1 MTMSNEEI
9 AREYRTAGD
18 KKKQIGILA
27 DLNCC
32 TKQEIA
38 QILTEQGEKVDGRMI
53 AKRTKPAKEI
63 PVDVQAED
71 AALAP
76 EEIMPRAPVDPPMR
90 EEDPK
95 PKHDPVNHPD
105 HYTRGGIECIDA
117 IQAVVTDLPG
127 KEAWLV
133 GQIIKYVWRYRW
145 KNGAED
151 LKKAR
156 FYLDRLIQEAEA

>member
-1 MTMSNEEI
+1 MIMSNEEI
-9 AREYRTAGD
+9 AREYRTAKDGL
-18 KKKQIGILA
+18 KQAKILA
-27 DLNCC
+27 ELNQCS
-32 TKQEIA
+32 KDRIVEI
-38 QILTEQGEKVDGRMI
+38 LLEQGVKVDGRLLQ
-53 AKRTKPAKEI
+53 KGKPHASPKSKPE
-63 PVDVQAED
+63 AE
-71 AALAP
+71 AAPAAP
-76 EEIMPRAPVDPPMR
+76 EEPQA
-90 EEDPK
+90 K
-95 PKHDPVNHPD
+95 NDPVNHPD

-156 FYLDRLIQEAEA
+156 FYLDRLIQEAKA

>member
-1 MTMSNEEI
+1 MTMTPEEI

-32 TKQEIA
+32 TKREIA
-38 QILTEQGEKVDGRMI
+38 QILVEQGEEVDGRMLN
-53 AKRTKPAKEI
+53 KPQPK
-63 PVDVQAED
+63 QQK
-71 AALAP
+71 P
-76 EEIMPRAPVDPPMR
+76 EE
-90 EEDPK
+90 PK
-95 PKHDPVNHPD
+95 PVPVPKTKHDPVNHPD

-117 IQAVVTDLPG
+117 IASAVQDLPG